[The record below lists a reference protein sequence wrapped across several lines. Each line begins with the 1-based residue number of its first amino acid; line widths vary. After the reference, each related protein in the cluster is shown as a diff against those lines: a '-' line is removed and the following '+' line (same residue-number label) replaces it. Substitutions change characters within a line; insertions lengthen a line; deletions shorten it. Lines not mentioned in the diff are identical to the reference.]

1 TTRIVELASAVLL
14 AFYLPIAVGAPFGA
28 HWIVVTLF
36 SSRYA
41 AAASVV
47 PVLTAAALFYSIEVL
62 GRMTAIALGHRREIA
77 WITGLTL
84 TAYVLAVE
92 DVQMLRELV
101 EHDDGGRAARVP
113 RRRRRPAG
121 AGTILVYHAVGSCA
135 SAEDPGNLFMPTHVF
150 ETQMGYL
157 ARNRTVV

>member
-1 TTRIVELASAVLL
+1 TTRIVELVSAALL
-14 AFYLPIAVGAPFGA
+14 SFYLPIAVGAPFAA

-36 SSRYA
+36 SSKYA

-84 TAYVLAVE
+84 VVNVEANDVAIQVCGVRGGGWTA
-92 DVQMLRELV
+92 LV
-101 EHDDGGRAARVP
+101 SDIFWCR
-113 RRRRRPAG
+113 
-121 AGTILVYHAVGSCA
+121 L
-135 SAEDPGNLFMPTHVF
+135 
-150 ETQMGYL
+150 
-157 ARNRTVV
+157 